1 MLLIS
6 IYIYIFFHFTR
17 PIALCS
23 PLLLSNSFSTYKTHY
38 PKFLAQAKKIK
49 NKNGKTHIQLPH
61 QMMTHFSISHKN
73 PTFLLAQART
83 FLAQIPMSVHEVVF
97 AMRTVFFFFFFL
109 LFSNYLLQI
118 FWLVE
123 VLSFFVRAYLVVN
136 WFVVFFWLLY
146 TFFLFRFCEFVH
158 WLCCDFFYLWSV
170 ILLSYVQRFFHC
182 DSLVLFGCC
191 EDTNVYETNKWKKRK
206 KVSKNWL
213 IGAFNLLVSGSHLF
227 EQKRKSEAKIILLYN
242 WEFTRCTFVK
252 IQTKHVVF
260 FLEMNW
266 KIAFLSSPN
275 TTLAGCVNS
284 V

>member
-97 AMRTVFFFFFFL
+97 AMRMVFFFLL

-123 VLSFFVRAYLVVN
+123 VLSFFVLAYWVVN
-136 WFVVFFWLLY
+136 WFVV
-146 TFFLFRFCEFVH
+146 
-158 WLCCDFFYLWSV
+158 
-170 ILLSYVQRFFHC
+170 
-182 DSLVLFGCC
+182 
-191 EDTNVYETNKWKKRK
+191 
-206 KVSKNWL
+206 
-213 IGAFNLLVSGSHLF
+213 
-227 EQKRKSEAKIILLYN
+227 
-242 WEFTRCTFVK
+242 
-252 IQTKHVVF
+252 VF
-260 FLEMNW
+260 FAALHIFFCSDFVNLF
-266 KIAFLSSPN
+266 IDCAVIFLSVKCYFVVICSKIFSLWFTGFIRMLWRYKCLWN
-275 TTLAGCVNS
+275 K
-284 V
+284 